1 MNGEPVFT
9 AVYLMLAGL
18 VVGVLIAAPVGPVNV
33 VCIQRTLERGFWA
46 GFAAGLGAVLGD
58 GLICTVA
65 AFGITAI
72 SSTMAAHKLKIN
84 FIGAA
89 VMIAFGLKLILMEPK
104 VMATATTNM
113 ARLRRIVELIPDFL
127 RPTLRLSV
135 WRIMPHA
142 TVIPQTFF
150 LTVTNLG
157 AILGVFAI
165 FGWIELVIGG
175 IHQTTG
181 HALVLVGSVMTGSI
195 LWWAGL
201 ASVIARIRHRLSH
214 KRLRIINQVA
224 GVILLVSGAALFVQF
239 TASLIDHYRSVGA
252 APASRT
258 IESPATP
265 FQLPTSLTGLGR

>member
-1 MNGEPVFT
+1 LNGDPVFT

-58 GLICTVA
+58 GLICMVA

-150 LTVTNLG
+150 LTVTNPG
-157 AILGVFAI
+157 AILGMAAM
-165 FGWIELVIGG
+165 IGG
-175 IHQTTG
+175 LG
-181 HALVLVGSVMTGSI
+181 SLVGGLNTYVDALLLVAAVMGGSL
-195 LWWAGL
+195 LWWLGL
-201 ASVIARIRHRLSH
+201 SELIATIRHKLTEGRL
-214 KRLRIINQVA
+214 KLINRIA
-224 GVILLVSGAALFVQF
+224 GAVLIAFGLILL
-239 TASLIDHYRSVGA
+239 
-252 APASRT
+252 
-258 IESPATP
+258 
-265 FQLPTSLTGLGR
+265 LGSYVLR